1 LNFFER
7 LGKVLKDEDLGRE
20 PQSKTGRMI
29 MYNLNGKI
37 ALVTGGSRGIGRA
50 IALKFAENGVSVVV
64 NYVRHRKDAEETAS
78 LIEEQGV
85 RCLLVKANVANDS
98 DVEAMCQVIKEK
110 YGSLHFLV
118 SNAAS
123 GVLKPAMELSSR
135 HWNWAMDI
143 NARAL
148 LTLAHFGVP
157 LMSENSRIMAVSS
170 LGAVRAI
177 ENYTAVGASKAALES
192 LVRHLA
198 VELGPRGINV
208 NTISAGAVDTEA
220 LKKFPNREQIL
231 GTALERTPLGRL
243 TTPEDVA
250 NVALFLCSDLAAM
263 IQGQTIVVDG
273 GYSIRG

>member
-1 LNFFER
+1 MF
-7 LGKVLKDEDLGRE
+7 
-20 PQSKTGRMI
+20 Q
-29 MYNLNGKI
+29 LNGKV
-37 ALVTGGSRGIGRA
+37 ALITGGSRGIGRA
-50 IALKFAENGVSVVV
+50 IALKFAQNGIHVVV
-64 NYVRHRKDAEETAS
+64 NYVRHRRDAESTANE
-78 LIEEQGV
+78 IENYGV
-85 RCLLVKANVANDS
+85 KCFVVKANVANDE
-98 DVEAMCQVIKEK
+98 DVKVMFESIQKEF
-110 YGSLHFLV
+110 GSLDFMV

-123 GVLKPAMELSSR
+123 GVLKPALELSSR

-148 LTLAHFGVP
+148 LSLAREGVS
-157 LMSENSRIMAVSS
+157 LMQKGGRIMAVSS

-198 VELGPRGINV
+198 VELGPMGINV

-220 LKKFPNREQIL
+220 LKKFPNRLEIL
-231 GTALERTPLGRL
+231 DTALSKTPLGRL

-250 NVALFLCSDLAAM
+250 DVALFLCSDLAAM

>member
-1 LNFFER
+1 MFQLQ
-7 LGKVLKDEDLGRE
+7 GKV
-20 PQSKTGRMI
+20 
-29 MYNLNGKI
+29 

-50 IALKFAENGVSVVV
+50 IALKFAQNGINLVV
-64 NYVRHRKDAEETAS
+64 NYVRHRKDAESTAKA
-78 LIEEQGV
+78 IEDYGV
-85 RCLLVKANVANDS
+85 KCMVVKANVAND
-98 DVEAMCQVIKEK
+98 DHVEAMFEDIKKE
-110 YGSLHFLV
+110 YDSLDIMV

-123 GVLKPAMELSSR
+123 GVLKPALELSSR

-148 LTLAHFGVP
+148 LSLVRTGAP
-157 LMSENSRIMAVSS
+157 LMPKGGRILAVSS

-231 GTALERTPLGRL
+231 DTALLKTPMGRL
-243 TTPEDVA
+243 TTPDDVG
-250 NVALFLCSDLAAM
+250 NVALYLCSDLATM

-273 GYSIRG
+273 GYSITG

>member
-1 LNFFER
+1 MFDLH
-7 LGKVLKDEDLGRE
+7 GKV
-20 PQSKTGRMI
+20 
-29 MYNLNGKI
+29 
-37 ALVTGGSRGIGRA
+37 ALITGGSRGIGKA
-50 IALKFAENGVSVVV
+50 IALRYAENGADLVL
-64 NYVRHRKDAEETAS
+64 NYVRHRRDAGETAGQVEK
-78 LIEEQGV
+78 LG
-85 RCLLVKANVANDS
+85 RKCLMVKANVANDD
-98 DVEAMCQVIKEK
+98 DVEAMFDEIKEEFGK
-110 YGSLHFLV
+110 LDFIV

-123 GVLKPAMELSSR
+123 GVLKPALELSSR

-157 LMSENSRIMAVSS
+157 LMGKNGRIMAVSS

-198 VELGPRGINV
+198 VELGPMGINV

-231 GTALERTPLGRL
+231 STAMERTPMGRL

-250 NVALFLCSDLAAM
+250 DIALFLSSDLATM
-263 IQGQTIVVDG
+263 IQGQVIVVDG

>member
-1 LNFFER
+1 MQ
-7 LGKVLKDEDLGRE
+7 GKVG
-20 PQSKTGRMI
+20 
-29 MYNLNGKI
+29 
-37 ALVTGGSRGIGRA
+37 LVTGSSRGIGKA
-50 IALKFAENGVSVVV
+50 IALRLAENGVDLVV
-64 NYVRHRKDAEETAS
+64 NYVRHRQDAEATAR
-78 LIEEQGV
+78 LIEEKGA
-85 RCLLVKANVANDS
+85 RCLVVKANVAND
-98 DVEAMCQVIKEK
+98 DDLKGMFALIKSEF
-110 YGSLHFLV
+110 GHLDFLI

-123 GVLKPAMELSSR
+123 GVLKPALELSSR
-135 HWNWAMDI
+135 HWNWAMEI

-148 LTLAHFGVP
+148 LSLTQQAAP
-157 LMSENSRIMAVSS
+157 LMSKGARIMAVSS
-170 LGAVRAI
+170 MGAVRAV

-198 VELGPRGINV
+198 VELGPMGINV

-231 GTALERTPLGRL
+231 DGALQRTPLGRL

-273 GYSIRG
+273 GYSIRA

>member
-1 LNFFER
+1 MFQLH
-7 LGKVLKDEDLGRE
+7 GKV
-20 PQSKTGRMI
+20 
-29 MYNLNGKI
+29 
-37 ALVTGGSRGIGRA
+37 ALITGGSRGIGRA
-50 IALKFAENGVSVVV
+50 IALKFAQNGIHVVV
-64 NYVRHRKDAEETAS
+64 NYVRHRKDAESTAAAVETF
-78 LIEEQGV
+78 GV
-85 RCLLVKANVANDS
+85 KCFVVKANVANDE
-98 DVEAMCQVIKEK
+98 DVKVMFARIEKEF
-110 YGSLHFLV
+110 GALDFLV

-123 GVLKPAMELSSR
+123 GVLKPALELSSR

-148 LTLAHFGVP
+148 LSLVREGITLMQKGGRV
-157 LMSENSRIMAVSS
+157 MAVSS

-198 VELGPRGINV
+198 VELGPMGINV

-220 LKKFPNREQIL
+220 LKKFPNRQDIL
-231 GTALERTPLGRL
+231 DTAISKTPLGRL

-250 NVALFLCSDLAAM
+250 DVALFLCSDLAAM

-273 GYSIRG
+273 GYSIHG